1 MISSILWPTD
11 LGIEIDKIGIE
22 EDCLSI
28 VAHGTQTM
36 GRCPKCGA
44 VSHRMNGHYRRH
56 PADLPCSG
64 YSIEFDLT
72 VPRFFCDNDACKQ
85 RTFSEVFPSFVSRY
99 ARRTERLIE
108 QQRRVGFA
116 VSAEQ
121 AARLLPTLGME
132 TSPDTL
138 IRLVRNTPES
148 AHETPR
154 VLGVDDWAKRKG
166 QSYGTILVDLERR
179 QVVDLLDERSADSL
193 ARWLQEHPGVEIIS
207 RDRGTEYIEGATRG
221 APEATQIADRFHLL
235 QNLIDTLKRMF
246 GASPSNLRDAACKV
260 AEEMQTDEQPETDT
274 ELLAKKVNS
283 EHTDNEEDSSEKPTL
298 RELRFA
304 EVKELQA
311 QGWSRRAIARRLQI
325 DPRTVAKY
333 FTFDSCPR
341 RVPAAQSTS
350 KALPYLGYLTRR
362 WTEGCNDISQ
372 LHRELQKLGF
382 DGHYSG
388 VYRVVKQQLQDR
400 ELTPSIVNIPVSIPR
415 LSVTEAAW
423 LLVHPDDRLS
433 DIQLRLREKLC
444 EMTTEFNA
452 ARKLAQTFF
461 DMVCERKS
469 DLFEGWLAQ
478 AETSGI
484 KAFKNFVVSL
494 RRDYAAISAALTFCW
509 SNGQV
514 EGQVNRLKF
523 IKRRMYGRANF
534 DLLRRHVLGLPAAD

>member
-1 MISSILWPTD
+1 MISSILWPPE
-11 LGIEIDKIGIE
+11 LGVMIDKIGTGE
-22 EDCLSI
+22 NCLTV

-36 GRCPKCGA
+36 GRCPKCGS

-56 PADLPCSG
+56 PADLPCG
-64 YSIEFDLT
+64 VYSIEFDLT
-72 VPRFFCDNDACKQ
+72 VPRFFCDNDACER
-85 RTFSEVFPSFVSRY
+85 RTFSAIFPAFVYRH

-108 QQRRVGFA
+108 QQRQVGFA

-121 AARLLPTLGME
+121 GARLLPNLGME

-138 IRLVRNTPES
+138 IRLVRNTPEF

-154 VLGVDDWAKRKG
+154 VLGVDDWAKHKG
-166 QSYGTILVDLERR
+166 QSYGTILVDLERH

-193 ARWLQEHPGVEIIS
+193 AQWLHEHPGVEIIS

-246 GASPSNLRDAACKV
+246 GASPSKLRDAARKAV
-260 AEEMQTDEQPETDT
+260 EEMPIDEQPEAHV
-274 ELLAKKVNS
+274 ESIAEKVNPQ
-283 EHTDNEEDSSEKPTL
+283 HTDNEEDSSEKQTL

-311 QGWSRRAIARRLQI
+311 QGWSQRAIARHLQI

-333 FTFDSCPR
+333 FTFDSCPSR
-341 RVPAAQSTS
+341 APAAQSTS
-350 KALPYLGYLTRR
+350 KALPYLDYLTKR
-362 WTEGCNDISQ
+362 WNDGCNDISL
-372 LHRELQKLGF
+372 LHSELQELGF
-382 DGHYSG
+382 HGHYSS
-388 VYRVVKQQLQDR
+388 VYRLVKQQLQYG
-400 ELTPSIVNIPVSIPR
+400 ELTSGVINIPVSIPR

-423 LLVHPDDRLS
+423 LLVHPDDRLD
-433 DIQLRLREKLC
+433 DIQLRLRQQLC
-444 EMTTEFNA
+444 ETTAEFNTA
-452 ARKLAQTFF
+452 HNLAQTFF

-469 DLFEGWLAQ
+469 DLLDGWLVQ
-478 AETSGI
+478 AEMSGI
-484 KAFKNFVVSL
+484 KAFKNFAMGL
-494 RRDYAAISAALTFCW
+494 KRDYAAISAALTFYW

-534 DLLRRHVLGLPAAD
+534 DLLRRHVLGLPVPG